1 MIKIVA
7 IALLLSFLILCVK
20 GFNNEYAVLTG
31 LAASVILVL
40 LSSEYFS
47 GVLTFLNDLIERSGV
62 ERSIVNVV
70 FKVTGIGYLIE
81 FSAGIV
87 EDAGLK
93 GLSDK
98 LVLVGKIVIVFT
110 ALPVFYAVFTA
121 FSEIFA

>member
-40 LSSEYFS
+40 LSSEYFL

>member
-7 IALLLSFLILCVK
+7 IALLLTFLTLCVK

-31 LAASVILVL
+31 VAASVILVL

-47 GVLTFLNDLIERSGV
+47 GVITFLNELIERSGV